1 MRDSFA
7 EHVVRYG
14 FIVAVPKHWKS
25 FALPGFAAEGL
36 FSEMQQMHD
45 APEYVKTNGNIY
57 KIKIIIRGAPPF
69 RRGASLSN
77 TGQLNRVK
85 NIYNMCPWVYI

>member
-45 APEYVKTNGNIY
+45 APEYVKTNGNI
-57 KIKIIIRGAPPF
+57 
-69 RRGASLSN
+69 
-77 TGQLNRVK
+77 
-85 NIYNMCPWVYI
+85 